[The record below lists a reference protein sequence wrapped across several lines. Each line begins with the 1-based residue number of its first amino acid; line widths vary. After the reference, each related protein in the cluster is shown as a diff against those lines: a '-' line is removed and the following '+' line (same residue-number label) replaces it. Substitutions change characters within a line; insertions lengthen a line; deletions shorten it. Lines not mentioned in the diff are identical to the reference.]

1 MGKAYWNS
9 ECNHLLNEET
19 KERWIKRVA
28 PQTYPEFCERV
39 KARSKAFMIDLPI
52 PTFEKYCELS
62 NTEYKTPYEQLVDR
76 TEHVKAMNLVIRNMN
91 DETAYMSWIN
101 WVPDRATELDCVDV
115 ADDDELFD
123 DVCAMFRYLIRD
135 YGKHGFYFGGTKAY
149 GERKK

>member
-28 PQTYPEFCERV
+28 PQTYPEFCERM
-39 KARSKAFMIDLPI
+39 KARNKAFMIDLPI

-91 DETAYMSWIN
+91 DETAYMEWIN
-101 WVPDRATELDCVDV
+101 LVPDRAMELDYVDV
-115 ADDDELFD
+115 ADDEELFD
-123 DVCAMFRYLIRD
+123 DACRLFRTLIKD
-135 YGKHGFYFGGTKAY
+135 YGKHGFYLGGTKAY
-149 GERKK
+149 GERRK